1 MTAFVVTAAIMVAI
15 GLVWLLP
22 TLLRGGARARID
34 RNAVN
39 LGILKDQLAEL
50 EAERKLGLV
59 DDPQYAAAKADLQQ
73 RVLDEAQAEPPAE
86 ALRPSRLGKLTAAVV
101 VVMVPLAAALTYL
114 KYGEPAAFDPLLRQ
128 GPDAAHQFS
137 KDDLNAMTQKLA
149 DRLKNEPDNANGW
162 STLARTYYSMGRFAD
177 AAAAFEKLVKLVPD
191 EASIWADYADA
202 LAMAQGRKL
211 AGKPMELVNRAL
223 ALDPKQWK
231 ALAMAGTEAFDRQDY
246 KRAAELWETLRDSLP
261 ADVPLKQQIMGSINE
276 ARGRAGM
283 PLLADAAPEMKTAPE
298 TKVAAET
305 RSAPA
310 AKAAAPEKKTA
321 MAEAKPAAPAASER
335 AAPAAG
341 AARVAG
347 TIALS
352 EQLRSKVAPGDIV
365 VIFARAAEG
374 SRMPLA
380 LLRVQAKDLP
390 KSFALDDSMAVA
402 PEFRLSNFA
411 EVVVGARVSK
421 SGSPMPQKGD
431 FEGLS
436 KPVKLGRADIA
447 VTIDTE
453 LR

>member
-1 MTAFVVTAAIMVAI
+1 MTAFVITAAIMVAI
-15 GLVWLLP
+15 GLIWLLP

-59 DDPQYAAAKADLQQ
+59 DERQYAAARADLQQ

-86 ALRPSRLGKLTAAVV
+86 GLRPSRLGKLTAAVV
-101 VVMVPLAAALTYL
+101 VVIVPLAAALTYL

-149 DRLKNEPDNANGW
+149 DRLKSEPDNANGW

-202 LAMAQGRKL
+202 LAMAQGRRL

-223 ALDPKQWK
+223 QLDPTQWK

-246 KRAAELWETLRDSLP
+246 KQAAELWEKLRASLP
-261 ADVPLKQQIMGSINE
+261 DDVPLKQQIMGSINE

-283 PLLADAAPEMKTAPE
+283 PLLADAAPAAKTAPE
-298 TKVAAET
+298 TKAA
-305 RSAPA
+305 APA

-321 MAEAKPAAPAASER
+321 VAEVKPASPAAGEK

-352 EQLRSKVAPGDIV
+352 EQLRAKVAPGDTV

-374 SRMPLA
+374 SKMPLA

-390 KSFALDDSMAVA
+390 KTFALDDSMAVA
-402 PEFRLSNFA
+402 PEFKLSNFA

-421 SGSPMPQKGD
+421 TGSPMPQKGD

-436 KPVKLGRADIA
+436 KPVKLGRSDIA

>member
-1 MTAFVVTAAIMVAI
+1 MTAFVITAAIMVAI

-22 TLLRGGARARID
+22 TLLRGGSRARID
-34 RNAVN
+34 RSAVN

-50 EAERKLGLV
+50 EAERGRGMIGEA
-59 DDPQYAAAKADLQQ
+59 QYTATRAELQS
-73 RVLDEAQAEPPAE
+73 RVLEDAQTEPPAE
-86 ALRPSRLGKLTAAVV
+86 ALQPSRLGKVTAAVAV
-101 VVMVPLAAALTYL
+101 VVMPLAAALVYL

-128 GPDAAHQFS
+128 GPDAAHQMS
-137 KDDLNAMTQKLA
+137 KDDLDAITQRLA
-149 DRLKNEPDNANGW
+149 ERLKKEPDNANGW
-162 STLARTYYSMGRFAD
+162 LTLARTYYSMGRFAD
-177 AAAAFEKLVKLVPD
+177 AAAAFEKLVALVPD

-223 ALDPKQWK
+223 QLDPKQWK

-246 KRAAELWETLRDSLP
+246 KRAAELWEVLRDSLP
-261 ADVPLKQQIMGSINE
+261 ADVPLKQQIVGSINE
-276 ARGRAGM
+276 ARSRAGM
-283 PLLADAAPEMKTAPE
+283 PLVAEAATGAKPE
-298 TKVAAET
+298 TKLAA
-305 RSAPA
+305 PP
-310 AKAAAPEKKTA
+310 AKAAAPEKKA
-321 MAEAKPAAPAASER
+321 APEEKPAAPVMAGEK

-341 AARVAG
+341 GARVAG

-352 EQLRSKVAPGDIV
+352 EQLRAKVAPNDTV

-390 KSFALDDSMAVA
+390 KSFALDDSMALA

-411 EVVVGARVSK
+411 EVIVGARVSK
-421 SGSPMPQKGD
+421 TGSPMPQKGD
-431 FEGLS
+431 FEGFS